1 MIRGVRTTG
10 GEHGNDIVLYVQH
23 DGEANE
29 PFLCGGILLAL
40 VDLFPKREVVIR
52 AAMHAC
58 LKRNTRC
65 PVEHQVGY
73 LRRRSRRL
81 SKLSLSLLRYGAV
94 LTMR

>member
-10 GEHGNDIVLYVQH
+10 GGHGDDIVRYVQH

-29 PFLCGGILLAL
+29 PFLCGRKLLAL
-40 VDLFPKREVVIR
+40 VDLFPKREVVVR
-52 AAMHAC
+52 AAVHTC
-58 LKRNTRC
+58 LERNTGC

-73 LRRRSRRL
+73 LPRRRERL
-81 SKLSLSLLRYGAV
+81 SQLSLSLLRFGAV